1 MSENP
6 ICTEYL
12 KAITTDSK
20 ELNLTIGLSYGL
32 LVLEMAFVCV
42 FIRQIY
48 LNGKSTMTLFS
59 KRMLALLLVS
69 TFMSKNPSN
78 NLL

>member
-32 LVLEMAFVCV
+32 LGLEMAFVCV

>member
-48 LNGKSTMTLFS
+48 LNGRSTMTLFS